1 MPIKACTL
9 PGGGSGFQW
18 GDHGHCYPT
27 RAEAEKQ
34 AAAAHANGYA
44 GDAEFAMDAT
54 LRTYDKEGRLHI
66 ARSHISKACVNPY
79 FGREIPRSES
89 LGLDPNRVYYLLRSP
104 EELAKGAVTFAR
116 LPILSKHIPVATF
129 DTMEES
135 AKKQFIVGTIGS
147 DVEFLAPYL
156 DADVCIWDAS
166 AIAGIETDQVR
177 EFSCGYSYVPKM
189 SPGTYEGEPYD
200 GIMTEIQG
208 NHLALV
214 ESGRAGRDVLAADSQ
229 IIRESTMEM
238 TKLGKGLKVAL
249 SALFPKVKIAADS
262 ELEKK
267 LASATSENFDKA
279 GTRAL
284 VIAMDANIPPDQVD
298 AVMDALVE
306 VDKPAKDKKG
316 ARDEESE
323 EEKKEREK
331 KAADKKAKDEKDEK
345 DKEEKKAEDDK
356 KAMDARI
363 DAFKKELKD
372 ADEARREVRLVVGD
386 VIAQDSAAEIY
397 TFALDQMKVDHT
409 GVKDPASLRA
419 LFKLA
424 NEKKGPAPVVA
435 MDAAAVDAIGK
446 QFPNMGRFR
455 QA

>member
-1 MPIKACTL
+1 MPTETA
-9 PGGGSGFQW
+9 
-18 GDHGHCYPT
+18 
-27 RAEAEKQ
+27 
-34 AAAAHANGYA
+34 
-44 GDAEFAMDAT
+44 FAMDAT

-104 EELAKGAVTFAR
+104 DELAKGAVTFAR

-267 LASATSENFDKA
+267 LAVATSENFDKA

-298 AVMDALVE
+298 AVMDALCE
-306 VDKPAKDKKG
+306 VDKPAKDKK
-316 ARDEESE
+316 AMDAEE
-323 EEKKEREK
+323 EEKKKKEAEDK
-331 KAADKKAKDEKDEK
+331 KAADKKAKDEESE
-345 DKEEKKAEDDK
+345 KEEKEK
-356 KAMDARI
+356 KAMDAKLA
-363 DAFKKELKD
+363 AFKKDLKD
-372 ADEARREVRLVVGD
+372 ADEARREVRGVVGD
-386 VIAQDSAAEIY
+386 IIAQDSAAEIY
-397 TFALDQMKVDHT
+397 TFALDQMKIDHA
-409 GVKDPASLRA
+409 GVTEPASLRA

-424 NEKKGPAPVVA
+424 NEKKSPAAVVA
-435 MDAAAVDAIGK
+435 MDAASVDAIGK
-446 QFPNMGRFR
+446 QFPNLGRFR